1 MDKIAYIVDSSCFMS
16 EEEAKALDLY
26 YVPIHILIE
35 GEDFKEGIDLD
46 KAKLIDAITNKK
58 NVSTSQPSP
67 GEIIALINDLKD
79 QGYTK
84 AIFATIGKGLSA
96 TAENVANIAQ
106 MEGFDMHVLNSRCL
120 GNTQK
125 LPLLKVK
132 RLIEEENK
140 DVMEAFAIVDEDIM
154 ASTTL
159 LVPNDLFHL
168 SRGGRIT
175 PAAAALGSMLK
186 IKPILDV
193 SVKMDGKIDV
203 VDKVRTEKK
212 AYAKLLELALND
224 DIVNNSEILIAHF
237 GGSLEKAEML
247 LTEITN
253 KYPNADARL
262 VELPAAI
269 GVHTGLDSVG
279 LQVFPKK

>member
-1 MDKIAYIVDSSCFMS
+1 MDKIAYIIDSSCFMS
-16 EEEAKALDLY
+16 KDEAEALDLY

-35 GEDFKEGIDLD
+35 GEDFKEGVDLD
-46 KAKLIDAITNKK
+46 KNKLIEALAKKK

-67 GEIIALINDLKD
+67 GEIIELINMLKD
-79 QGYTK
+79 NGYTK
-84 AIFATIGKGLSA
+84 AVFSSIGKGLSA
-96 TAENVANIAQ
+96 TADNVSHVAK
-106 MEGFDMHVLNSRCL
+106 MEDFDMHVLNSRCL

-125 LPLLKVK
+125 LPLLKVRK
-132 RLIEEENK
+132 LVEEDGK
-140 DVMEAFAIVDEDIM
+140 TIDEAFAIVDQDIM

-193 SVKMDGKIDV
+193 SVKLDGKIDV
-203 VDKVRTEKK
+203 IDKVRTEKK
-212 AYAKLLELALND
+212 AYAKLLQLALND
-224 DIVNNSEILIAHF
+224 EIVKKSEILVAHF
-237 GGSLEKAEML
+237 DALPKAEALMA
-247 LTEITN
+247 EIKE
-253 KYPNADARL
+253 KYPEADVRV

-269 GVHTGLDSVG
+269 GVHTGLDSIG
-279 LQVFPKK
+279 LQVFPKN